1 MAVELG
7 MMRILLFACLLVG
20 DILSF
25 LVHHKRCHYNFEC
38 ANFYCHGHGPSVC
51 HGYLCRCI
59 DSHGTVTTTPIPVC
73 QNNTDCASYPCSD
86 STYPYCHVNP
96 QICGCATCLE
106 DRHCHCELGDTPVC
120 SYHSSS
126 QTHQCRCQ
134 HPDTTSTSTTTTT
147 TRDAYTTA
155 KVPVKPCPTCDQN
168 LSCEWNTTCAES
180 ETCMIQSYPGY
191 KFTVHCSK
199 IQDCQFIKAALPAGE
214 IYCCNDRECLRNY
227 LVQSCTRSAAD
238 YLNRQ

>member
-96 QICGCATCLE
+96 QICGCAN
-106 DRHCHCELGDTPVC
+106 
-120 SYHSSS
+120 
-126 QTHQCRCQ
+126 
-134 HPDTTSTSTTTTT
+134 TTSTSTTTTT